1 MINNS
6 NMQQN
11 RNQNNNQG
19 GQRGQGQMINNFV

>member
-11 RNQNNNQG
+11 RNQNNNRG